1 MAFIV
6 RNKFPID
13 TQLQKAVGV
22 NLPFSGR
29 AVFTSNYLTR
39 DAIRN
44 NLINFFSTRKGE
56 RVMNPLFGSII
67 QQTVF
72 EIGSIE
78 NSIYNAEQHIAKL
91 KEQKQ
96 VLFSDLATLETKE
109 VELATTLRE
118 KYGDGTINPQT
129 GEVTPT

>member
-72 EIGSIE
+72 ENLTTDI
-78 NSIYNAEQHIAKL
+78 
-91 KEQKQ
+91 
-96 VLFSDLATLETKE
+96 D
-109 VELATTLRE
+109 TTLKTIIE
-118 KYGDGTINPQT
+118 DEINKYFNFVTIQSINVVPNQDFNQLNIDIT
-129 GEVTPT
+129 YSVANFGINDNITVTI

>member
-72 EIGSIE
+72 ENLTTDI
-78 NSIYNAEQHIAKL
+78 
-91 KEQKQ
+91 
-96 VLFSDLATLETKE
+96 D
-109 VELATTLRE
+109 TTLKTIIGDE
-118 KYGDGTINPQT
+118 INKYFNFVTVQSINVVPKQDFNQLNIDITYSVANFGINDNITVTI
-129 GEVTPT
+129 

>member
-1 MAFIV
+1 MAYIV

-13 TQLQKAVGV
+13 TQPQKAVGV

-44 NLINFFSTRKGE
+44 NLINFFSTRKSE
-56 RVMNPLFGSII
+56 RVMNPLFGSVI

-72 EIGSIE
+72 ENLTSNINETLKIIITDEINRYFNFITLQSIDVKPNE
-78 NSIYNAEQHIAKL
+78 DFNQLNIDITYSVANFGINDIIT
-91 KEQKQ
+91 
-96 VLFSDLATLETKE
+96 V
-109 VELATTLRE
+109 
-118 KYGDGTINPQT
+118 TI
-129 GEVTPT
+129 

>member
-72 EIGSIE
+72 ENLTTDIDTALKTIIGDEINKYFNFVTVQSI
-78 NSIYNAEQHIAKL
+78 NVVPNQDFNQLNIDITYSVANFGINDNIT
-91 KEQKQ
+91 
-96 VLFSDLATLETKE
+96 V
-109 VELATTLRE
+109 
-118 KYGDGTINPQT
+118 TI
-129 GEVTPT
+129 

>member
-13 TQLQKAVGV
+13 TQPQKAVGV

-72 EIGSIE
+72 ENLGTNI
-78 NSIYNAEQHIAKL
+78 
-91 KEQKQ
+91 
-96 VLFSDLATLETKE
+96 D
-109 VELATTLRE
+109 TTLKTIIGDE
-118 KYGDGTINPQT
+118 INKYFNFVTIQSINVVPKQDFNQLNIDIT
-129 GEVTPT
+129 YSVANFGINDNITVTI

>member
-13 TQLQKAVGV
+13 TQPQKAVGV

-72 EIGSIE
+72 ENLTTDIDITLKTIIEDEINKYFNFVTIQSI
-78 NSIYNAEQHIAKL
+78 NVVPNQDFNQLNIDITYSVANFGINDNIT
-91 KEQKQ
+91 
-96 VLFSDLATLETKE
+96 V
-109 VELATTLRE
+109 
-118 KYGDGTINPQT
+118 TI
-129 GEVTPT
+129 

>member
-44 NLINFFSTRKGE
+44 NLINFFSNRKGE

-72 EIGSIE
+72 ENLTTDI
-78 NSIYNAEQHIAKL
+78 
-91 KEQKQ
+91 
-96 VLFSDLATLETKE
+96 D
-109 VELATTLRE
+109 TTLKTIIGDE
-118 KYGDGTINPQT
+118 INKYFNFVTVQSINVVPNQDFNQLNIDITYSVANFGINDNITVTI
-129 GEVTPT
+129 

>member
-1 MAFIV
+1 MAYIV

-13 TQLQKAVGV
+13 TQPQKAVGV

-44 NLINFFSTRKGE
+44 NLINFFSTRRGE

-72 EIGSIE
+72 ENLTPDINETLKTIIE
-78 NSIYNAEQHIAKL
+78 DEINRYFNFI
-91 KEQKQ
+91 
-96 VLFSDLATLETKE
+96 TLQSVNVKPNEDFNQLNIDITYS
-109 VELATTLRE
+109 VANF
-118 KYGDGTINPQT
+118 GINDIIT
-129 GEVTPT
+129 VNI

>member
-1 MAFIV
+1 MAYIV

-13 TQLQKAVGV
+13 TQPQKAVGV

-44 NLINFFSTRKGE
+44 NLINFFSTRRGE

-72 EIGSIE
+72 ENLTPDINETLKTIIE
-78 NSIYNAEQHIAKL
+78 DEINRYFNFI
-91 KEQKQ
+91 
-96 VLFSDLATLETKE
+96 TLQSVNVKPNEDFNQLNIDITYS
-109 VELATTLRE
+109 VANFGINDIITV
-118 KYGDGTINPQT
+118 TI
-129 GEVTPT
+129 

>member
-72 EIGSIE
+72 ENLTTDIDITLKTIIEDEINKYFNFVTIQSI
-78 NSIYNAEQHIAKL
+78 NVVPNQDFNQLNIDITYSVANFGINDNIT
-91 KEQKQ
+91 
-96 VLFSDLATLETKE
+96 V
-109 VELATTLRE
+109 
-118 KYGDGTINPQT
+118 TI
-129 GEVTPT
+129 

>member
-1 MAFIV
+1 MAYIV

-13 TQLQKAVGV
+13 TQPQKAVGV
-22 NLPFSGR
+22 NLPFSSR

-44 NLINFFSTRKGE
+44 NLINFFSTRKSE

-72 EIGSIE
+72 ENLTSDINETLKTIIE
-78 NSIYNAEQHIAKL
+78 DEINRYFNFI
-91 KEQKQ
+91 
-96 VLFSDLATLETKE
+96 TLQSVNVKPNEDFNQLNIDITYS
-109 VELATTLRE
+109 VANF
-118 KYGDGTINPQT
+118 GINDTITVNI
-129 GEVTPT
+129 

>member
-1 MAFIV
+1 
-6 RNKFPID
+6 
-13 TQLQKAVGV
+13 V

-72 EIGSIE
+72 ENLTTDI
-78 NSIYNAEQHIAKL
+78 
-91 KEQKQ
+91 
-96 VLFSDLATLETKE
+96 D
-109 VELATTLRE
+109 TTLKTIIE
-118 KYGDGTINPQT
+118 DEINKYFNFVTIQSINVVPNQDFNQLNIDIT
-129 GEVTPT
+129 YSVANFGINDNITVTI

>member
-72 EIGSIE
+72 E
-78 NSIYNAEQHIAKL
+78 NL
-91 KEQKQ
+91 
-96 VLFSDLATLETKE
+96 TKDID
-109 VELATTLRE
+109 TTLKTIIGDE
-118 KYGDGTINPQT
+118 INKYFNFVTVQSINVVPNQDFNQLNIDITYSVANFGINDNITVTI
-129 GEVTPT
+129 

>member
-67 QQTVF
+67 QQTIF
-72 EIGSIE
+72 ENLTTDI
-78 NSIYNAEQHIAKL
+78 
-91 KEQKQ
+91 
-96 VLFSDLATLETKE
+96 D
-109 VELATTLRE
+109 TTLKTIIE
-118 KYGDGTINPQT
+118 DEINKYFNFVTIQSINVVPNQDFNQLNIDIT
-129 GEVTPT
+129 YSVANFGINDNITVTI

>member
-56 RVMNPLFGSII
+56 RPMNPLFGSII

-72 EIGSIE
+72 ENLTSDIDE
-78 NSIYNAEQHIAKL
+78 TL
-91 KEQKQ
+91 KVIIKDEINRY
-96 VLFSDLATLETKE
+96 FNFITLQSLNISSSEDINQ
-109 VELATTLRE
+109 LII
-118 KYGDGTINPQT
+118 TITYSVANFGINDT
-129 GEVTPT
+129 ITVTI

>member
-1 MAFIV
+1 MAYIV

-13 TQLQKAVGV
+13 TQPQKAVGV

-44 NLINFFSTRKGE
+44 NLINFFSTRKSE

-72 EIGSIE
+72 ENLTSDINETLKTIIE
-78 NSIYNAEQHIAKL
+78 DEINRYFNFI
-91 KEQKQ
+91 
-96 VLFSDLATLETKE
+96 TLQSVNVKPNEDFNQLNIDITYS
-109 VELATTLRE
+109 VANF
-118 KYGDGTINPQT
+118 GINDTITVNI
-129 GEVTPT
+129 